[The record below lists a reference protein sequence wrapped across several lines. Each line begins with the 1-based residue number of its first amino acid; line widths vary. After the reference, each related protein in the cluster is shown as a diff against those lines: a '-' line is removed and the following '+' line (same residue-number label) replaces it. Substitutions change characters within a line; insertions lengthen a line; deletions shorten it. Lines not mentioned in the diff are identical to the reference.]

1 VKRDKE
7 KKYSK
12 KGKGKWGHW
21 LYAIASWWWGWGA
34 ALLSLLKRP
43 CFKLR
48 EAGKSFFPCLWLLRI
63 KELGSPCSI
72 QFVLNGPSHITS
84 SIKPLYCFFC
94 TRSSCPIAPLTVII
108 WPLTWN
114 ILFSYFKNNEKL
126 KNNLDS
132 LNSLKIDFNKNNYKI
147 CFSLVIYFLSLT
159 VFIILFILN
168 YILKLNIFLMSN

>member
-1 VKRDKE
+1 MRSLTLCHCQLVV
-7 KKYSK
+7 
-12 KGKGKWGHW
+12 GVGCC
-21 LYAIASWWWGWGA
+21 AT
-34 ALLSLLKRP
+34 LSAKRP

-63 KELGSPCSI
+63 KEVGSPCSI

-84 SIKPLYCFFC
+84 SINPLYCFFC

-126 KNNLDS
+126 QNNLDS

-147 CFSLVIYFLSLT
+147 CFSLVIYF
-159 VFIILFILN
+159 FISHGLHHFI
-168 YILKLNIFLMSN
+168 YLKLYIKIKYFFNE